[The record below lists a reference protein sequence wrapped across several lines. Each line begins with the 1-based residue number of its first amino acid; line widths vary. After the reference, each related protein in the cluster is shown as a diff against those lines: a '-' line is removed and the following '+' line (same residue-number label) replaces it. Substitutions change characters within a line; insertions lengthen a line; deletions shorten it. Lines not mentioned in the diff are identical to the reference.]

1 MDLVQNYSRTAVL
14 TINEIVNHIMDRTNN
29 SPGFTKNDHINISE
43 YYEAE
48 YWSKKFGVTVEQ
60 LKSAIRAVGNSVS
73 AVEKR
78 LGKHLV

>member
-1 MDLVQNYSRTAVL
+1 MDSENYVYNFKT
-14 TINEIVNHIMDRTNN
+14 
-29 SPGFTKNDHINISE
+29 NDHINISE

-48 YWSKKFGVTVEQ
+48 FWSKKFGVSIEQ

-78 LGKHLV
+78 LKR

>member
-1 MDLVQNYSRTAVL
+1 MD
-14 TINEIVNHIMDRTNN
+14 HTNN
-29 SPGFTKNDHINISE
+29 SPSFINNDHINVSE

-48 YWSKKFGVTVEQ
+48 YWSKRFGVTVEQ

-73 AVEKR
+73 AVEKK

>member
-1 MDLVQNYSRTAVL
+1 M
-14 TINEIVNHIMDRTNN
+14 NEIVNQIMDRTNN
-29 SPGFTKNDHINISE
+29 LPGFINNDYINISE

-48 YWSKKFGVTVEQ
+48 YWSKKFGVSVEQ

-78 LGKHLV
+78 LGKQLV